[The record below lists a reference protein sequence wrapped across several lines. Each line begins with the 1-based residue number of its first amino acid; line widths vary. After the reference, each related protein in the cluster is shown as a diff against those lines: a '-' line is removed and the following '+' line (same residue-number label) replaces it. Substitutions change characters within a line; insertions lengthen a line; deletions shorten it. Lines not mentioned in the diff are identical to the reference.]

1 MKTWSFVF
9 RMLKK
14 KKKKKNI
21 LSWRSNSKCL
31 TQEGTKKQRGE
42 QGGPLCCQTEQSHRT
57 SPHKMNYK
65 LQHSTKIVIETGTEH
80 FSHKSNTTEYTTMI
94 GRSHRS
100 LYMPMVLLCRVLRAP
115 GSSSPSVP
123 PLVEWDSASVLLKS
137 IKA

>member
-1 MKTWSFVF
+1 MF
-9 RMLKK
+9 
-14 KKKKKNI
+14 
-21 LSWRSNSKCL
+21 
-31 TQEGTKKQRGE
+31 KKQQQKHTKTHFVLAQQLQMSHSEGEKKQGEE
-42 QGGPLCCQTEQSHRT
+42 QGGPFCCQTEQGHRT

-65 LQHSTKIVIETGTEH
+65 LQHSTKIVIETQTEH
-80 FSHKSNTTEYTTMI
+80 FSHKRNTTEYTMMI
-94 GRSHRS
+94 WRSHRS